1 MDMQV
6 NIMLVKKERGS
17 CTGEDTLHIFV
28 KNPMSILRI
37 R

>member
-1 MDMQV
+1 MDTQV
-6 NIMLVKKERGS
+6 NIMVVKKEHSS

-37 R
+37 Q